1 MLFRQRQVKPDISS
15 CLNCH
20 KPFTQDIERFCSSCG
35 QLRTD
40 GRVRFIDFVRD
51 AFQDVF
57 NLDGRIW
64 LTLRDLLIP
73 GKLTRLFFA
82 GKHNSYYKPIR
93 LFFSLM
99 VIHFAA
105 LGFRLNTLMQDDQ
118 GINLDGIIRRET
130 SEAVKTKQILDS
142 IRITLAPNAS
152 LHRELDSLE
161 SRLDIRKTLL
171 DSTTITLLDFPDLKL
186 DQKFKIAAIDFQ
198 DTSLSVIAEKY
209 HLRGFNKFYISQIIK
224 VQRNPN
230 GAFRYLMGNL
240 VWMVLM
246 MIPALALFMKLL
258 YILSRKFYV
267 EHLVFQYHFHG
278 FAFLTMGCVFI
289 LDIAP
294 ETYGLAFLLIL
305 FYFYAALKLYYR
317 QGIFKTFAKF
327 VLINLAYLFFLG
339 IFISITVLFSLI
351 LF

>member
-20 KPFTQDIERFCSSCG
+20 TPFAQGTERFCSSCG

-40 GRVRFIDFVRD
+40 GRVRFLDFVKD

-57 NLDGRIW
+57 NVDGRIW

-105 LGFRLNTLMQDDQ
+105 LGFRLNSLMQDDQ

-130 SEAVKTKQILDS
+130 STVIKTKQILDS
-142 IRITLAPNAS
+142 IRITLAPNAP

-161 SRLDIRKTLL
+161 SRLGIRKTLA
-171 DSTTITLLDFPDLKL
+171 DSTAITLLDFPDLKL
-186 DQKFKIAAIDFQ
+186 DQQFKIAAIDFQ
-198 DTSLSVIAEKY
+198 DTSLSVIAQKY
-209 HLRGFNKFYISQIIK
+209 HLRGFDKFYITQIIK

-246 MIPALALFMKLL
+246 MIPAIALFMKLL

-267 EHLVFQYHFHG
+267 EHLVFQYHFHA
-278 FAFLTMGCVFI
+278 FAFLSMGGAFV
-289 LDIAP
+289 LDISPAS
-294 ETYGLAFLLIL
+294 YGLAFLLMIFYL
-305 FYFYAALKLYYR
+305 FAALKLYYQ
-317 QGIFKTFAKF
+317 QGFFKTFFKF

-339 IFISITVLFSLI
+339 IFISITVLLSLI